1 MGRVSVTV
9 HRTADGRPIPLAELP
24 VSPSHFHR
32 TARGFCAALA
42 IGFCIPGFAPAA
54 PLDLALVPG
63 DARWLMHVDMEAAR
77 GSVVLQKSWD
87 KAKTMHPHLEQMSAM
102 AAGMIGTDP
111 RKDLRDVTFFGTDLD
126 KTQGVM
132 VLRGRMNR
140 ALLEKMVEK
149 AADHKTME
157 HRGHVMHAWT
167 QKRHMGCSPAGPAA
181 GAFFKDDCLVLA
193 RSEAA
198 VKGALDTLDGI
209 TAAAGEKSPLAGR
222 VRPGSI
228 MVARA
233 AAIDPK
239 TRCPVLKSA
248 DGFRVAIGE
257 LDGKSFYRAKLDM
270 KSAAAAGDARGV
282 VAGMESLVRL
292 RWGDDAAVMRLVS
305 GVETAVEGDTC
316 MISWDAPATEVW
328 DVVDKAATEW
338 MKKRAE
344 RMKWHKRQG
353 HRADKEGEGKCPL
366 ERMAPDA
373 GKGSAPLRDDEF

>member
-1 MGRVSVTV
+1 VGRVSVTV

-111 RKDLRDVTFFGTDLD
+111 RKDLRDVTIFGTDLD

-167 QKRHMGCSPAGPAA
+167 QKRHMGCCPAGSMA